1 VTLLYR
7 GGLFAGFL
15 LGIVSHGCSHAPAP
29 SYDGSGS
36 SALTA
41 RAHALL
47 SGGAPLEARAD
58 ILALAESIESSAVR
72 EGAGARAVAL
82 HTLAAELLERV
93 FRIEGREQDAKES
106 VLLYRNAS
114 RDVSIAGSCEAAER
128 GALLAGDL
136 ARDASVTFA
145 ELYRVE
151 RRMALTPGSEEN
163 DAAVSSG
170 ARPGPSPAPSSDC
183 AKSVEDELSS
193 LNAFRAPARVLEA
206 IDQGLAGDG
215 DLALDAGKALS
226 ETARIVKVEPLPG
239 RDAARVVIVLN
250 KPARFRPADV
260 PAVGPG
266 GPQTLLDLDGV
277 DIGPAPRD
285 VALVGVVT
293 RLRAEPTS
301 TGARITLDLDG
312 PAYRR
317 VFYLPEPYR
326 VVIDIARHPPGA
338 VAHGRRVIERVL
350 LDPGHGGS
358 DPGAIG
364 PSGVREKDVTL
375 DIARKVAPLLAGDG
389 LSIVLTREDDRFV
402 PLEDRTARANTFGA
416 DLFVSI
422 HCNAAEN
429 RARHGVETYVLDTT
443 KDEIASRVAAREN
456 ATSQAATAEIG
467 SILASLRLADQAT
480 HSTHLAELMQK
491 AAMASMRERYADVSD
506 GGVKTAGFFVLVGAR
521 MPSVLFETSYISNAL
536 EERRLAT
543 DDYRQRLADAVVN
556 AVRAYR
562 QGR

>member
-1 VTLLYR
+1 VSSEPD
-7 GGLFAGFL
+7 GG
-15 LGIVSHGCSHAPAP
+15 V
-29 SYDGSGS
+29 DGTMRTER
-36 SALTA
+36 AL
-41 RAHALL
+41 ALL
-47 SGGAPLEARAD
+47 DGAAPLGPRAD
-58 ILALAESIESSAVR
+58 ALALAESIESAAVR
-72 EGAGARAVAL
+72 EGAGARATAL
-82 HTLAAELLERV
+82 HTLAAEVLERV
-93 FRIEGREQDAKES
+93 YRIEGREQDAKES
-106 VLLYRNAS
+106 ILLYRAAS
-114 RDVSIAGSCEAAER
+114 HDVAIAGSCDAAER

-151 RRMALTPGSEEN
+151 RRMALGPASQAP
-163 DAAVSSG
+163 DAAT
-170 ARPGPSPAPSSDC
+170 AAPPGPALPRTCSKRID
-183 AKSVEDELSS
+183 EELST

-215 DLALDAGKALS
+215 DLALDAGSLVIDAS
-226 ETARIVKVEPLPG
+226 RIVKVEPMQG
-239 RDAARVVIVLN
+239 RDAARVVIALS
-250 KPARFRPADV
+250 KPARFRPADT
-260 PAVGPG
+260 PPVGPG
-266 GPQTLLDLDGV
+266 APRTFVDLDGV
-277 DIGPAPRD
+277 DVGTAPRD
-285 VALVGVVT
+285 LALSGIVNHVRT
-293 RLRAEPTS
+293 EATS
-301 TGARITLDLDG
+301 TGARVTLDLDG
-312 PAYRR
+312 PAYRK

-326 VVIDIARHPPGA
+326 IVIDIARHPPGA
-338 VAHGRRVIERVL
+338 ATHGRRAVERVV

-364 PSGVREKDVTL
+364 PSGVKEKDVAL
-375 DIARKVAPLLAGDG
+375 DIARKVAPLLVRDG
-389 LSIVLTREDDRFV
+389 LLVVLTREDDRFV
-402 PLEDRTARANTFGA
+402 PLEDRTARANSFGA

-467 SILASLRLADQAT
+467 SILASLRLADQAS

-491 AAMASMRERYADVSD
+491 AAMASMRERYPEVSD

-521 MPSVLFETSYISNAL
+521 MPSILFETSYISNAL
-536 EERRLAT
+536 EENRLST

-556 AVRAYR
+556 AVRAYQ